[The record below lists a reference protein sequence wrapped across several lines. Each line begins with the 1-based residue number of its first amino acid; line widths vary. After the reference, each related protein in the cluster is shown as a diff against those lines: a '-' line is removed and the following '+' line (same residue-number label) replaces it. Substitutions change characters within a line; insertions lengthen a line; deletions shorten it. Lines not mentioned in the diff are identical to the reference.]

1 MTDQVETLG
10 ALLMACVTGAVAE
23 MDSTIAPEEI
33 CFRVGSEVPYDAD
46 QYSDLCCRGLA
57 YVGLG
62 DIWPSSASFP
72 EQDIN
77 RQASAVCYPPAWGV
91 QWKVG
96 IVRCSPVGYEG
107 SMPTCADWTSAYMKA
122 VADAAALRRISCC
135 FRAAIRDTAEFRG
148 LSMIIERQVQGTPQ
162 GGCVERHVT
171 FSVQMAN
178 CDCAG
183 QV

>member
-1 MTDQVETLG
+1 MVDQVETMG
-10 ALLMACVTGAVAE
+10 AMLMACVQGAIAE
-23 MDSTIAPEEI
+23 MDPTIAPQEI
-33 CFRVGSEVPYDAD
+33 CFRVGQEVPYDAD
-46 QYSDLCCRGLA
+46 LYFDLCCRGLA
-57 YVGLG
+57 YVALG

-96 IVRCSPVGYEG
+96 IIRCAPVGTDT
-107 SMPTCADWTSAYMKA
+107 SMPTCEEWTSAYMKQI
-122 VADAAALRRISCC
+122 ADAAALRRLSCC
-135 FRAAIRDTAEFRG
+135 FRAAIRSTVEFRG
-148 LSMIIERQVQGTPQ
+148 LGVIIDRQVQTNPQ
-162 GGCVERHVT
+162 GGCIERYVT
-171 FSVQMAN
+171 FSVQMTN